1 MSEDSIA
8 ANRVGT
14 RRRTDLS
21 SKQRMILE
29 MIARFIDVNGYAPT
43 MQEIG
48 DAVGL
53 KSLSSVTHQ
62 LGQLELAGF
71 MRRDPKRSRTIELL
85 IDIPSSDDSGDT
97 TEIPHSDYD
106 NVTPIGDA
114 ALVPLV
120 GRIAAGFPITAE
132 QNVDEIFPLPRQL
145 VGQGELFMLKVVG
158 ESMVDAAICDG
169 DWIVVRQQNT
179 AENGEIVAAM
189 IDDEATVKVFSQRDG
204 RTWLLPRNTN
214 FPPIEAD
221 RAIILGKVV
230 TVLRSL

>member
-1 MSEDSIA
+1 MLEDSA
-8 ANRVGT
+8 AADRAGT
-14 RRRTDLS
+14 RRRKDLS
-21 SKQRMILE
+21 PKQRMILE

-62 LGQLELAGF
+62 LGQLELSGY

-85 IDIPSSDDSGDT
+85 IDIPGFDDGGDPT
-97 TEIPHSDYD
+97 DMEQADFN

-132 QNVDEIFPLPRQL
+132 QNVEEILPLPREL
-145 VGQGELFMLKVVG
+145 VGHGELFMLTVVG
-158 ESMVDAAICDG
+158 ESMIDAAICDG
-169 DWIVVRQQNT
+169 DRVVIRAQKT

-214 FPPIEAD
+214 FPPIEAEH
-221 RAIILGKVV
+221 AQILGKVV
-230 TVLRSL
+230 AVLRSL